1 MERAREDVKDLR
13 DERQTAL
20 ITANGFGMIALLVG
34 LLAFFVTFA
43 PVH

>member
-1 MERAREDVKDLR
+1 MERAREDVKDLE
-13 DERQTAL
+13 DERDTAL

-43 PVH
+43 PVR

>member
-1 MERAREDVKDLR
+1 MERAREDVKDLQ
-13 DERQTAL
+13 DERHAAL
-20 ITANGFGMIALLVG
+20 ITANGFGMLALLIG

>member
-1 MERAREDVKDLR
+1 MERAREDVKDLQ
-13 DERQTAL
+13 DERYTAL
-20 ITANGFGMIALLVG
+20 ITANGFGMIAVLIG

>member
-1 MERAREDVKDLR
+1 MERAREDVKDR
-13 DERQTAL
+13 SDEREAVL
-20 ITANGFGMIALLVG
+20 ITAAGFGMIGFLVA